1 MKTIFCLSGLILLV
15 NYSHAQKVHAQ
26 KPAPSFTISAGISSA
41 MYMTDDDYGK
51 SYSSDL
57 NTGAYGGV
65 TFRMPTGKHWA
76 VEPGLFYVQKGGTE
90 TLDGVKY
97 TTALNYVDVP
107 INMYYSKRNRFFFAF
122 GPAADWGLSGKIKSE
137 GESAKINFG
146 SGTENDLKSFEIALN
161 FTAGFQFRNNLF
173 IAVTTNSGLNDL
185 SNDNSYK
192 YSNSYLGIRLG
203 YVFAKKSTEDQR
215 NK

>member
-1 MKTIFCLSGLILLV
+1 M
-15 NYSHAQKVHAQ
+15 NYSYAQSVHAQ
-26 KPAPSFTISAGISSA
+26 KPAPSFTVSAGISSA
-41 MYMTDDDYGK
+41 MYTSDDYNGNSK
-51 SYSSDL
+51 SSEL
-57 NTGAYGGV
+57 NTGAYGGI

-76 VEPGLFYVQKGGTE
+76 VEPGLFYVQKGGAE
-90 TLDGVKY
+90 TLDGAKY
-97 TTALNYVDVP
+97 TTALNYIDVP
-107 INMYYSKRNRFFFAF
+107 VNMYYSKRNRFFFSF
-122 GPAADWGLSGKIKSE
+122 GPAADWGLSGKIKSG
-137 GESAKINFG
+137 GESEKITFG

-185 SNDNSYK
+185 SNDHTYK

-203 YVFAKKSTEDQR
+203 YVFAKRSPQDQK